1 MTLAHKKIKVK
12 PQRLVDSNGIK
23 LHIARIVAT
32 TFTGRNPALRIGENL
47 ARCGGKVNRFQCAGF
62 STCYRHRYAAG

>member
-47 ARCGGKVNRFQCAGF
+47 ARCVGKVNRF
-62 STCYRHRYAAG
+62 